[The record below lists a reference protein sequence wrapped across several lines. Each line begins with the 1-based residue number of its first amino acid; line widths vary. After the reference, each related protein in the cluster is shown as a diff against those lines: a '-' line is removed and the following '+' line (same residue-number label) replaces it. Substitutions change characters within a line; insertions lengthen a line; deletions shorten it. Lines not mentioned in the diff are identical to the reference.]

1 MCVVSAVGD
10 NYRDRFTQ
18 QWPNW
23 DKYVSTYEAPAVT
36 KEEFEALKAEV
47 EELKKVLKAAK
58 LFDEATGQANCEM
71 DDKVELIKRLAETLG
86 VDLEDLFE

>member
-10 NYRDRFTQ
+10 NYRDQFPK

-23 DKYVSTYEAPAVT
+23 NEYVYTYVPPPVT
-36 KEEFEALKAEV
+36 KEEFDALKAEV

-58 LFDEATGQANCEM
+58 LFDEATGQADCEM
-71 DDKVELIKRLAETLG
+71 DEKVALIKALAETLG

>member
-1 MCVVSAVGD
+1 MCVMSAVGD
-10 NYRDRFTQ
+10 NYRDRFPQ

-23 DKYVSTYEAPAVT
+23 NEYVFTYEAPAVT
-36 KEEFEALKAEV
+36 KEEFDALKAEV

-58 LFDEATGQANCEM
+58 LFDEATGQADCEM
-71 DDKVELIKRLAETLG
+71 DEKVALIKALAETLG